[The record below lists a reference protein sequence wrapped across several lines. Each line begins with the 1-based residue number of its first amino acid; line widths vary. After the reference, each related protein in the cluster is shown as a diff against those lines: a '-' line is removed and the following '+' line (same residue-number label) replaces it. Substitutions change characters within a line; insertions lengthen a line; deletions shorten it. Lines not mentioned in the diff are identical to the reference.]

1 MIGQRED
8 GSDWLVLTSL
18 ADATSLA
25 SEWILFLVTDVNGK
39 DYDWLL
45 YSINTSVNPLKE
57 HSGFGLHTGYYS
69 RTNSP
74 GSNWILWNTCTWI

>member
-25 SEWILFLVTDVNGK
+25 SEWILFIVTDVNGK

-69 RTNSP
+69 RTNPS
-74 GSNWILWNTCTWI
+74 GSFGILVIWT